1 MDRTWNRPA
10 ASQIAFALLMGCCAT
25 LIVRPAEIVPL
36 LMGLPIYDTF
46 ISAALLFGFRG
57 LQQRLSWENLKQE
70 PTTLCIVGVLF
81 AIMASHLAR
90 FYIGGAVLGA
100 KEFFKVMLFFGL
112 IVSLTDTVSR
122 LRTLLAVLAMSATL
136 TVGLCVLDYL
146 EVIDVEFITHISETG
161 EVNAANMGTKY
172 TRMRGT
178 GIFQDPNDL
187 CLVIV
192 FSGIVCTYFL
202 LDERLKGTRFLMLAP
217 LAILATGLICTKS
230 RGGLMAGGFG
240 FLILVVCKYGKQAAV
255 LFALLGMCLVPLI
268 AGRQANIDLG
278 EGGTGHE
285 RITLWRDGL
294 AALRSPAI
302 LFGVGQ
308 GMYEE
313 YADLVA
319 HNSFVHAFV
328 ELGLIGGTLFVGCF
342 FFPALTL
349 WRLRHER
356 HQLTYPELQRLYPFV
371 VAMFAGW
378 TMSLQ
383 SLSRVYIVSTYLM
396 LGVQVAY
403 LNLVTMHLE
412 PRRLVTSWDRSHLLR
427 LAACSL
433 LVFGFFNVFVIVFA

>member
-1 MDRTWNRPA
+1 MDRTINRPA
-10 ASQIAFALLMGCCAT
+10 ASQIAFAMLLCGCAT
-25 LIVRPAEIVPL
+25 MIVRPAEFVPA
-36 LMGLPIYDTF
+36 LMGLPIYDAF
-46 ISAALLFGFRG
+46 ISTALLLGYRG
-57 LQQRLSWENLKQE
+57 LQQRLSWRNLKQE
-70 PTTLCIVGVLF
+70 PTTLCLVGVLF
-81 AIMASHLAR
+81 AIMASHLTR
-90 FYIGGAVLGA
+90 FYLGGALNGA
-100 KEFFKVMLFFGL
+100 IEFFKVMLLFAL

-122 LRTLLAVLAMSATL
+122 MRTLLAVLALSASL
-136 TVGLCVLDYL
+136 TVGLCVLDFL
-146 EVIDVEFITHISETG
+146 EVVEIEFITHISDVG
-161 EVNAANMGTKY
+161 GFDAANVRTRHN
-172 TRMRGT
+172 RMRGT

-192 FSGIVCTYFL
+192 FSGIACAYFL
-202 LDERLKGTRFLMLAP
+202 LDQRLKNIRLLLLIP
-217 LAILATGLICTKS
+217 LAILVTGLLCTQS
-230 RGGLMAGGFG
+230 RGGLLAAGLG
-240 FLILVVCKYGKQAAV
+240 FLILVVCKYGKQAALLFGIMGLCV
-255 LFALLGMCLVPLI
+255 LPLI

-328 ELGLIGGTLFVGCF
+328 ELGLIGGTLFLGCF
-342 FFPALTL
+342 YFPAMAL
-349 WRLRHER
+349 WQLRHER
-356 HQLTYPELQRLYPFV
+356 HQLNHPELQRLYPFI
-371 VAMFAGW
+371 VAMLAGW

-383 SLSRVYIVSTYLM
+383 SLSRVYVVSTYLM

-403 LNLVTMHLE
+403 TNLVAMHLE

-427 LAACSL
+427 LTACSAM
-433 LVFGFFNVFVIVFA
+433 VFVFFNVFVVVFA